1 VEGAIR
7 IWLAGASGLKNL
19 PQLEGSEEGWLVIW
33 KCFFGHWDLWA
44 LGRSSRLILDTAQ
57 HLKDEEEPLNMYR
70 ILSVLITV
78 ITIPIWGP
86 IALLISVITRWEDTV
101 PEPDSSSAI
110 KDGELEEVEP
120 PLGDD
125 LDDGF
130 IVIDDAML
138 KDIYGEIIS
147 DIEDSSQV
155 SSWFNEQV
163 VLGGRFFEYYEDDH
177 PERVEQLFDS
187 WKIKS

>member
-1 VEGAIR
+1 
-7 IWLAGASGLKNL
+7 L
-19 PQLEGSEEGWLVIW
+19 QT
-33 KCFFGHWDLWA
+33 A
-44 LGRSSRLILDTAQ
+44 L

-70 ILSVLITV
+70 ILSVLASIITF
-78 ITIPIWGP
+78 PIWGP
-86 IALLISVITRWEDTV
+86 VVLLISVITRWQDTV

-110 KDGELEEVEP
+110 KGGELEEVES
-120 PLGDD
+120 PLDD
-125 LDDGF
+125 DGDDGF
-130 IVIDDAML
+130 VAIDDAML

-187 WKIKS
+187 WKVES

>member
-7 IWLAGASGLKNL
+7 VWLAGASRLKNL
-19 PQLEGSEEGWLVIW
+19 LQLEGSEEGWLVIW
-33 KCFFGHWDLWA
+33 KCFFGLWDLWA
-44 LGRSSRLILDTAQ
+44 LGRWSRLILQTAQ
-57 HLKDEEEPLNMYR
+57 HLKDEEEPLSMYR
-70 ILSVLITV
+70 ILSVLASIITF
-78 ITIPIWGP
+78 PIWGP
-86 IALLISVITRWEDTV
+86 IVLLISVITRWQDTV

-110 KDGELEEVEP
+110 KGGELEEVES
-120 PLGDD
+120 PLDD
-125 LDDGF
+125 DGDDGF
-130 IVIDDAML
+130 VAIDDAML

-187 WKIKS
+187 WKVES